1 MNRPTPL
8 PLRLCLLLPLL
19 GTACAPDATPP
30 FPTDRPLVR
39 LDGDWLAPP
48 PGVVGDRTAPAT
60 VLLLRENGELVELH
74 GWIYGKADESPR
86 ISTTDGYVAAVGRWE
101 HEGSVVKARRE
112 RVHHSAPL
120 TGADPLCARPAVSFE
135 VFRDSLLGDS
145 GIGTIGVYAPSAMP
159 PSEIDFYAGEVRRLG
174 RPCEG

>member
-1 MNRPTPL
+1 MNHPASI

-19 GTACAPDATPP
+19 GLACAPDKATP

-60 VLLLRENGELVELH
+60 VLLLRRDGELIELH

-86 ISTTDGYVAAVGRWE
+86 ISSADGYAVALGRWE
-101 HEGSVVKARRE
+101 HEGSQVQVRRE

-120 TGADPLCARPAVSFE
+120 TGADPLCARPAVHFE
-135 VFRDSLLGDS
+135 VLQDSLLGD
-145 GIGTIGVYAPSAMP
+145 GGAGTVGVYAPSAMP
-159 PSEIDFYAGEVRRLG
+159 PSEVELYAGEVRRLG
-174 RPCEG
+174 RPCG